1 MNENLFKLTQRR
13 RNLLISP
20 VLNVLVVCEAQACA
34 SSTPPFLWDTH
45 VCFFKSFFFVTR
57 LQLVPKSSPRL
68 LNCHRFFSENLCKLN
83 ILSSNVKARPLL
95 VLSSILLFQI
105 IFNISM
111 NSGFCYFCAS
121 NRHCSILAKHNL
133 YYTHYTHTTQFCP
146 KKYKQNTNKQKKK
159 VRKHL

>member
-83 ILSSNVKARPLL
+83 ILSSNLKARPCRFYPPFSYFRLFSTYQWTL
-95 VLSSILLFQI
+95 VSVTSALRIGIALFWPNI
-105 IFNISM
+105 ISHIQLNFVQRNDQ
-111 NSGFCYFCAS
+111 
-121 NRHCSILAKHNL
+121 K
-133 YYTHYTHTTQFCP
+133 
-146 KKYKQNTNKQKKK
+146 TNKK
-159 VRKHL
+159 